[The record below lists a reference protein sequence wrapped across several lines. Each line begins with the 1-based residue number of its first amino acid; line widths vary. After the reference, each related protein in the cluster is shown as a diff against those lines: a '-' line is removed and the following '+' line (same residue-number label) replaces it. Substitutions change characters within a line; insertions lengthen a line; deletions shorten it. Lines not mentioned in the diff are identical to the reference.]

1 VNFGSLIPILDQY
14 FAFPLH
20 VEHVFFSSCDSRER
34 GWKVVLR
41 KDPCGKRII
50 ENIQLDLTK
59 FDMFRVGNVDD
70 YSRLQVL
77 VFIQKTNQLP
87 TIVRWSIVS
96 VTCLNVDD
104 SEGDQENGFDS
115 LENYASNNSN
125 DA

>member
-1 VNFGSLIPILDQY
+1 MNFGSLIPILDQY